1 MAKYHLNDIRT
12 VYYLMKENGIKL
24 DDAVKQAGLP
34 KSWVNN
40 LDEWGMQYLRGA
52 TMGHE
57 PAAVTQSP
65 TNPNLASGGAL
76 AGFKE
81 RKDLAN
87 ASEGDKIDGL
97 RKLLHNGDV
106 SFEDALT
113 RLNLPENYILN
124 MKSWGLRFIADG
136 RPVVLDKE
144 IDVSS
149 KVSLKKPKMDFR
161 DFITYQEEEE
171 KREELENSGGYVG
184 IKR

>member
-1 MAKYHLNDIRT
+1 MAKYHLNDIRA
-12 VYYLMKENGIKL
+12 VYYLMKDSGLKL

-34 KSWVNN
+34 KNWVNN
-40 LDEWGMQYLRGA
+40 LDEWGVQYLKGA

-57 PAAVTQSP
+57 PSVVTESTADHAAD
-65 TNPNLASGGAL
+65 GG
-76 AGFKE
+76 GSKG
-81 RKDLAN
+81 RKDLSN

-106 SFEDALT
+106 SFEDALEM
-113 RLNLPENYILN
+113 LNLPENYILN

-136 RPVVLDKE
+136 RSVVLDKE

-161 DFITYQEEEE
+161 DFMAYQEEEE
-171 KREELENSGGYVG
+171 KKEELENAGGYIG
-184 IKR
+184 IKSK